1 MVLRGEV
8 VREYIRKMPIEI
20 RLPTMAL
27 KDERHWAVFLY
38 LLEAGEQRFG
48 EIGEKFEINSNND
61 LDPILKTLVEGG
73 LVRRFM
79 KDGTG
84 ENDRRATWYQ
94 VTELGEK
101 YLDMLEEL
109 ILPGKTGKREKSALT
124 QPEGL
129 PQYTVVVM
137 KQPHYA
143 HDQLRAIYLP
153 AGRV

>member
-1 MVLRGEV
+1 MVLRSEV
-8 VREYIRKMPIEI
+8 VRDYNRKIPLEI

-48 EIGEKFEINSNND
+48 EIGERFEINSNND

-79 KDGTG
+79 KDCTG
-84 ENDRRATWYQ
+84 ESDKRATWYQ
-94 VTELGEK
+94 VTELGQK

-109 ILPGKTGKREKSALT
+109 ILPRKAGKEEKPALT
-124 QPEGL
+124 QPREL
-129 PQYTVVVM
+129 SAYKVVVL
-137 KQPHYA
+137 QPPHYSKN
-143 HDQLRAIYLP
+143 QLRATYLP
-153 AGRV
+153 AGHI

>member
-8 VREYIRKMPIEI
+8 VREYTRKMPIEI

-48 EIGEKFEINSNND
+48 EIGERFKINSNND

-109 ILPGKTGKREKSALT
+109 ILPRKTGKREKPTLT
-124 QPEGL
+124 QPEEL
-129 PQYTVVVM
+129 SQYTVVVM
-137 KQPHYA
+137 QQPQYA
-143 HDQLRAIYLP
+143 NDQLRATYLS
-153 AGRV
+153 AGRI

>member
-8 VREYIRKMPIEI
+8 VRGYNIKMPIEI

-94 VTELGEK
+94 VTELGRK
-101 YLDMLEEL
+101 FLDMLEEL
-109 ILPGKTGKREKSALT
+109 ILPMKPGKEEKQTLT
-124 QPEGL
+124 QPRGL
-129 PQYTVVVM
+129 SSYKVVVM
-137 KQPHYA
+137 QPHHYA
-143 HDQLRAIYLP
+143 HDQLRATYLP